1 MAEWPDA
8 DKLKRL
14 LNVDPAEADKLSDIL
29 DGYVASAISKVK
41 ADRGGWD
48 DDVDEPDTNLAAAA
62 LRMAELIAQHPE
74 ATVGF
79 RGSSSASTIDN
90 DPAYL
95 ALIHGR
101 RQASSFGM
109 G

>member
-14 LNVDPAEADKLSDIL
+14 LNVDPAEADNLSDIL
-29 DGYVASAISKVK
+29 EGYVASAISKVK

-48 DDVDEPDTNLAAAA
+48 DDIDEPDTNLAAAA

-74 ATVGF
+74 AATGF
-79 RGSSSASTIDN
+79 RGTGASTIDN